1 MKQSKFEKLSFVL
14 VGPEKTG
21 STSLSRILDHNNQ
34 ILIPKDEIPI
44 FENPDFQ
51 KVKNIDLYFKK
62 LFKNKKNKILGI
74 KRPNYISKNYFSKRI
89 YNYNKKIKIIITI
102 RDPYKRFVS
111 HYFHLASFGLVP
123 FFNLKKNFY
132 KLVKKDKK
140 FLKENPRANDILA
153 SQNYWENYINLRKY
167 LPKKNILILDIK
179 DIQNVSTQKKIDKF
193 LGLKLNYN
201 FIKENVGSYDY
212 FSIFLRMLIHKI
224 VLKKDENHRLHKRKI
239 NFFQKVIVFSIYILF
254 KLNFFKKKIKIDQ
267 KLKIKIYSIFNNS
280 YKKIYSLKI

>member
-1 MKQSKFEKLSFVL
+1 MKQITFKKLDFVL

-34 ILIPKDEIPI
+34 ILLPRDEVPI

-74 KRPNYISKNYFSKRI
+74 KRPNYISKNYLPKRL
-89 YNYNKKIKIIITI
+89 YDYNKKIKIIITI

-111 HYFHLASFGLVP
+111 HYFHLSSFGLIP
-123 FFNLKKNFY
+123 FINLKKNFY
-132 KLVKKDKK
+132 KLLKKDKK
-140 FLKENPRANDILA
+140 FLKKNPRANEILA

-167 LPKKNILILDIK
+167 FPKKNILILDIK
-179 DIQNVSTQKKIDKF
+179 DIQNISTQKKIDKF
-193 LGLKLNYN
+193 LGLKLNY
-201 FIKENVGSYDY
+201 ILTKVNVGSYDY
-212 FSIFLRMLIHKI
+212 LSIFLRMLIHKI

-239 NFFQKVIVFSIYILF
+239 NFFQRVIVFFLF
-254 KLNFFKKKIKIDQ
+254 TLLKLNFFKKKIEVPHKI
-267 KLKIKIYSIFNNS
+267 KTKIYSQYNYS
-280 YKKIYSLKI
+280 YKKLYSLKI

>member
-1 MKQSKFEKLSFVL
+1 MKQISFKKLDFVL

-21 STSLSRILDHNNQ
+21 STSLSRILDYNNQ
-34 ILIPKDEIPI
+34 IVLPKDEIPV

-74 KRPNYISKNYFSKRI
+74 KRPNYFSKNFFPKRLH
-89 YNYNKKIKIIITI
+89 NYNKKIKIIITI

-111 HYFHLASFGLVP
+111 HYFHAASFGLVP

-132 KLVKKDKK
+132 KLVKRDKK
-140 FLKENPRANDILA
+140 FLEENPRANEILA
-153 SQNYWENYINLRKY
+153 SQNYWENYINFRKY
-167 LPKKNILILDIK
+167 FLKKNILILYIK
-179 DIQNVSTQKKIDKF
+179 DIQNISTQKKIDKF
-193 LGLKLNYN
+193 LGLKLNYK
-201 FIKENVGSYDY
+201 FTKVNVGSYDY
-212 FSIFLRMLIHKI
+212 LSIFLRMLINKI
-224 VLKKDENHRLHKRKI
+224 LLKKDENHRLYKREL
-239 NFFQKVIVFSIYILF
+239 NFFKKIIIIFLFILL

-280 YKKIYSLKI
+280 YKKLYSLKI

>member
-1 MKQSKFEKLSFVL
+1 MSQSTLKKLSFVL

-34 ILIPKDEIPI
+34 ILLPKDEIPI

-89 YNYNKKIKIIITI
+89 FNYNKKIKIIITI

-140 FLKENPRANDILA
+140 FLKENPRANEILA
-153 SQNYWENYINLRKY
+153 SQYYWENYINLRKY

-201 FIKENVGSYDY
+201 FIKKNVGSYDY
-212 FSIFLRMLIHKI
+212 FTIFLRMLIHKI

-239 NFFQKVIVFSIYILF
+239 NYFQKVIVFSLYILL

-267 KLKIKIYSIFNNS
+267 KLKIKIYSMFNNS